1 VSGSSAKEVFS
12 RDEACR
18 YLHISE
24 RQLASWERQQLVPAS
39 QQLRFPDLLAL
50 KTLAELR
57 RSRVAPAT
65 IKKAVVALRKTV
77 GHVGDPLRELRI
89 YAQGSKI
96 RVDIDGQTMEPVSG
110 QLLLDFG
117 AEEIKTLLAFPRA
130 EEGAGESSARR
141 QKREF
146 EAEALFEQALRMEQ
160 SAAPL
165 ADIIAIYERA
175 IEVDP
180 NSTGALVN
188 LGTLYF
194 NARRYNDAERY
205 YKRALE
211 VDPEYA
217 LAHFNLGN
225 LYDERGDRARAM
237 QHYLE
242 ALRSNPSYA
251 DAHYNVALLYQ
262 NSGQKMK
269 AARHWR
275 EYLKTDPG
283 SSWAAVARRELEKI
297 KSDTIVQGGGE

>member
-1 VSGSSAKEVFS
+1 VSGFSAKEVFS

-24 RQLASWERQQLVPAS
+24 RQLASWERQQLIPAS

-50 KTLAELR
+50 KTLAQLR

-77 GHVGDPLRELRI
+77 GDAGDPLRELRI

-96 RVDIDGQTMEPVSG
+96 RVDIDGRTMEPVSG

-130 EEGAGESSARR
+130 KGSGEPAARR

-160 SAAPL
+160 AGALP
-165 ADIIAIYERA
+165 ADIIATYEQA

-194 NARRYNDAERY
+194 NARKHNDAERY

-217 LAHFNLGN
+217 LAHFNLAN
-225 LYDERGDRARAM
+225 LYDERGDRSRAT

-251 DAHYNVALLYQ
+251 DAHYNIALLYQ

-297 KSDTIVQGGGE
+297 KNDTIVQGGGE

>member
-1 VSGSSAKEVFS
+1 VSGFSAKEIFS

-77 GHVGDPLRELRI
+77 GHVGDPLRELKI

-96 RVDIDGQTMEPVSG
+96 RVDIDGRTMEPVSG

-130 EEGAGESSARR
+130 QGSVAQRH
-141 QKREF
+141 KREF

-160 SAAPL
+160 TAAPT
-165 ADIIAIYERA
+165 ADIIATYERA
-175 IEVDP
+175 IEADP

-194 NARRYNDAERY
+194 NARNHNDAERY
-205 YKRALE
+205 YKRALD

-237 QHYLE
+237 QHYLD

-251 DAHYNVALLYQ
+251 DAHYNLALLYQ

-275 EYLKTDPG
+275 EYLRTDPG

-297 KSDTIVQGGGE
+297 KNDTIVQGGGE

>member
-1 VSGSSAKEVFS
+1 VSGSSAKEIFS

-24 RQLASWERQQLVPAS
+24 RQLASWERQQLVPPS

-77 GHVGDPLRELRI
+77 GHVGDPLRELKI

-96 RVDIDGQTMEPVSG
+96 RVDIDGLTMEPVSG

-130 EEGAGESSARR
+130 EGSGAQRH
-141 QKREF
+141 KREF

-160 SAAPL
+160 TGAPT
-165 ADIIAIYERA
+165 ADIIATYERA
-175 IEVDP
+175 IDADP

-194 NARRYNDAERY
+194 NARKHNDAERY
-205 YKRALE
+205 YTRALE

-251 DAHYNVALLYQ
+251 DAHYNLALLYQ

-297 KSDTIVQGGGE
+297 KNDTIVQGGGE

>member
-1 VSGSSAKEVFS
+1 VSGSSTKEIFS
-12 RDEACR
+12 RDEVCR

-39 QQLRFPDLLAL
+39 QQLRFQDLLAL

-65 IKKAVVALRKTV
+65 IRKAVVALRKTV

-96 RVDIDGQTMEPVSG
+96 RVDIDGRTMEPVSG

-130 EEGAGESSARR
+130 ERPQEPAARR
-141 QKREF
+141 HKREF
-146 EAEALFEQALRMEQ
+146 EAEALFEQALRLEQ
-160 SAAPL
+160 SGAPF
-165 ADIIAIYERA
+165 ADIVATYEGA
-175 IEVDP
+175 IEADP

-194 NARRYNDAERY
+194 NARKYNDAEKY

-211 VDPEYA
+211 VDPGYA

-225 LYDERGDRARAM
+225 LYDERGDRTRAM
-237 QHYLE
+237 QHYVD

-251 DAHYNVALLYQ
+251 DAHYNLALLYQ

-297 KSDTIVQGGGE
+297 KNDTIVQGGGE

>member
-1 VSGSSAKEVFS
+1 MSGSSAKETFS

-18 YLHISE
+18 YLHITE
-24 RQLASWERQQLVPAS
+24 RQLASWERQELVPAAEHF
-39 QQLRFPDLLAL
+39 RFPDLLAL

-65 IKKAVVALRKTV
+65 IRKAVAALRKTV
-77 GHVGDPLRELRI
+77 SHVGDPLRELRI

-96 RVDIDGQTMEPVSG
+96 RVDIDGRTMEPVSG

-117 AEEIKTLLAFPRA
+117 AEEIRTLLAFPRA
-130 EEGAGESSARR
+130 RSGAEPSGKR
-141 QKREF
+141 QQRAF
-146 EAEALFEQALRMEQ
+146 EAEALFEQALEMEQ
-160 SAAPL
+160 SGAPQ
-165 ADIIAIYERA
+165 ADVVATYERS
-175 IEVDP
+175 IELDP

-194 NARRYNDAERY
+194 NARKHQEAERY

-211 VDPEYA
+211 VDPQYA

-225 LYDERGDRARAM
+225 LYDERGDRGRAM

-251 DAHYNVALLYQ
+251 DAHYNLALLYQ
-262 NSGQKMK
+262 NQGHKMK

-275 EYLKTDPG
+275 EYLKADPG

-297 KSDTIVQGGGE
+297 KNDTIVHGGGE